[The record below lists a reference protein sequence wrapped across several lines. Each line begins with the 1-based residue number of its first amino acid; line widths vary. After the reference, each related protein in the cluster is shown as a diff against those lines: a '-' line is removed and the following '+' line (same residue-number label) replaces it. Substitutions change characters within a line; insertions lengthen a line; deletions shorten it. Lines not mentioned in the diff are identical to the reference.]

1 MTKVHNIPARLAHL
15 KSARTTELKEL
26 WKSLFGTAPPPFNRR
41 YLESRIA
48 YRIQELAYGGLKQA
62 TIKRLE
68 AIGDELDGGDRSKS
82 AKRVGL
88 RPIAGTRL
96 LREWKGVEHIV
107 TVKTDG
113 FEYEGRLY
121 KTLSPIAREITGTR
135 WNGWLFFGLKN
146 SRKS

>member
-15 KSARTTELKEL
+15 KSARTTELKEQ

-88 RPIAGTRL
+88 RPIVGTRL